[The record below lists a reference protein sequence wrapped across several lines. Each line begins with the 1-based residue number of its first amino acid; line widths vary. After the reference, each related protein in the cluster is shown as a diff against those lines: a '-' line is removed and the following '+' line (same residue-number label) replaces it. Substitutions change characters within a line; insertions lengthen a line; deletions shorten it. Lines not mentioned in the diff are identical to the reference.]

1 MRFLVGTRF
10 ASDFGKGKNMSHS
23 TEKPETPYLKNAWIR
38 KDSDGDYFLYIRT
51 ADGSG
56 AMINLTAAN
65 PSLDDEIKNEINPE
79 RGKDDFIKGL
89 FESWLAEQDSSLIK
103 VENEFPDVIT

>member
-1 MRFLVGTRF
+1 
-10 ASDFGKGKNMSHS
+10 MSLS
-23 TEKPETPYLKNAWIR
+23 SEQPQTPYLKNAWIR

-51 ADGSG
+51 EDGSG

-79 RGKDDFIKGL
+79 RRKNDFIKEL
-89 FESWLAEQDSSLIK
+89 FERWLAEQDSSLIK
-103 VENEFPDVIT
+103 VQKSEGPELLVNDFPDVIT

>member
-1 MRFLVGTRF
+1 
-10 ASDFGKGKNMSHS
+10 MSPNS
-23 TEKPETPYLKNAWIR
+23 EQTQTPYLKNAWIR

-51 ADGSG
+51 ENGSG

-79 RGKDDFIKGL
+79 RGKSDFVKEL

-103 VENEFPDVIT
+103 VQKSEDAERPADDFPDVIDLSS